1 MTMYSFLLLAV
12 APAAAAPWHAPL
24 VLTVAK
30 LLLVSSQ
37 SSTAVAVATAAAAEH
52 TNSISI

>member
-12 APAAAAPWHAPL
+12 APAAAPWHAPL

-37 SSTAVAVATAAAAEH
+37 SSTAVATAAAAAAEH